1 MSNRAKQEEFLQVL
15 NLVAVRNI
23 KIKYCR
29 TIKERL
35 RAKTQDESLALP
47 SQHKLKSPMKKKS
60 DDLKTGSLSPVN
72 QAKVEVEE
80 GLDNSY
86 IKSYINRKKTRKK
99 SISSIVSPPSSKSL
113 LRLVTES
120 IHGLDI
126 KRSNFSYSQLSSSEA
141 EDGLD

>member
-15 NLVAVRNI
+15 NLVAARNV

-47 SQHKLKSPMKKKS
+47 SQHKFKSPMKKKS
-60 DDLKTGSLSPVN
+60 DDLKTGSLSPVK
-72 QAKVEVEE
+72 QAKVDVEE

-86 IKSYINRKKTRKK
+86 IKSYKNRKKTRKK
-99 SISSIVSPPSSKSL
+99 SFSSIVSPPSSKSL

-141 EDGLD
+141 EGGLD